1 MSLHATPSQT
11 VGPYYRLGLEPL
23 YRDRLAPAQ
32 AAGTHVQI
40 SGCVFDGAGV
50 PVADAVLELWQADAA
65 GIYAH
70 AADAR
75 HQAHDAGF
83 DGWGRVPTD
92 AQGRF
97 CFSTVKPGAVAGPE
111 GRAQA
116 AHLSVLVFMRGLLR
130 GASTRLYFADDPQLG
145 SDPILALVPAERR
158 ATLLAQPVGN
168 GAYAWDIHMQGEME
182 TVFFRY

>member
-23 YRDRLAPAQ
+23 YRDQLAPGHV
-32 AAGTHVQI
+32 AGTPVQI
-40 SGCVFDGAGV
+40 SGSVFDGAGV

-75 HQAHDAGF
+75 HAAHAPGF

-97 CFSTVKPGAVAGPE
+97 AFTTIKPGAVAGPD
-111 GRAQA
+111 GRQQA
-116 AHLSVLVFMRGLLR
+116 AHLTVLVFMRGLLR

-145 SDPILALVPAERR
+145 TDPILALVPAQRR
-158 ATLLAQPVGN
+158 ASLLAQPRGG
-168 GAYAWDIHMQGEME
+168 GAYAWDIHMQGDAE
-182 TVFFRY
+182 TVFFHY